1 MRSEVKTIL
10 LWPVLTAT
18 GHLDA
23 PFFSKTN
30 KTNCFQV
37 TNGKLECYLFS
48 FDDLMSRRLETGV
61 EILEVNGFATVNGQ
75 FSSKRVHMIT
85 SKRLENH
92 V

>member
-10 LWPVLTAT
+10 LWPVLTAI

-23 PFFSKTN
+23 PFFS

-75 FSSKRVHMIT
+75 FSLKRIHMIT